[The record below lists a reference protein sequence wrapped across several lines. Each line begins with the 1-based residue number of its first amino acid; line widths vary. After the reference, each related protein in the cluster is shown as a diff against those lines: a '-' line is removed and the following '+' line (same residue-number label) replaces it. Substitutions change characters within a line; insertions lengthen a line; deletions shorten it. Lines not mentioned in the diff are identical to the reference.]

1 MFDVLPASAAHL
13 GIRPS
18 SISTS
23 ILSHGLVVLLAVLA
37 TQGGLDAPRM
47 DLPPEA
53 MLLYL
58 PKPEPPPPP
67 PVSQPDPAPK
77 LVIAEPPPKGF
88 QTVAAPSDIPT
99 VIPPVDLNQRPFDP
113 RDFSGIGV
121 EGGVADGVVGGTG
134 GVIRPDAIYEATTML
149 EGFAPAVLL
158 AQPAPK
164 YPAMLHSAGL
174 SGSVMVEFVIDTIGQ
189 VEPVSTRV
197 VESTH
202 RGFDDAAR
210 TAVLG
215 ARFQPAHLGRH
226 PVRQLTRQRVRFVA
240 AQ

>member
-1 MFDVLPASAAHL
+1 MFDVLPASGAQL
-13 GIRPS
+13 GVRPT

-23 ILSHGLVVLLAVLA
+23 IISHALAVLLAVLA
-37 TQGGLDAPRM
+37 TQGALDAPRM

-53 MLLYL
+53 MLLYM

-67 PVSQPDPAPK
+67 VEPKTEPAPK

-88 QTVAAPSDIPT
+88 QTVAAPSEIPT
-99 VIPPVDLNQRPFDP
+99 VIPPVDFEQRPLDP
-113 RDFSGIGV
+113 RDFSGMGV
-121 EGGVADGVVGGTG
+121 EGGIADGVVGGTG
-134 GVIRPDAIYEATTML
+134 VVTRSDAIYEATTML

-164 YPAMLHSAGL
+164 YPAVLHSAGL
-174 SGSVMVEFVIDTIGQ
+174 SGTVMIEFVIDTVGQ
-189 VEPVSTRV
+189 VEPASIRM

-202 RGFDDAAR
+202 RGFNDAAR
-210 TAVLG
+210 AAVLG
-215 ARFQPAHLGRH
+215 ARFEPARLGRH

>member
-1 MFDVLPASAAHL
+1 MFEVLPELGAHL
-13 GIRPS
+13 GARPA
-18 SISTS
+18 SITTS
-23 ILSHGLVVLLAVLA
+23 IISHALVVLLAILA
-37 TQGGLDAPRM
+37 TQGALDAPRM
-47 DLPPEA
+47 ALPPEA
-53 MLLYL
+53 MLLYV
-58 PKPEPPPPP
+58 PKLEPPPPP
-67 PVSQPDPAPK
+67 VAPKTEPAPK

-88 QTVAAPSDIPT
+88 QTVAAPSEIPT
-99 VIPPVDLNQRPFDP
+99 VIPPVDLDQRPLDP

-134 GVIRPDAIYEATTML
+134 VVARPDAIYEATTVL

-164 YPAMLHSAGL
+164 YPAVLHSAGL
-174 SGSVMVEFVIDTIGQ
+174 SGTVMVEFVVDTIGK
-189 VEPVSTRV
+189 VEPVSIRL

-210 TAVLG
+210 AAVLG
-215 ARFQPAHLGRH
+215 ATFQPAHLGPH
-226 PVRQLTRQRVRFVA
+226 SVRQLTRQRVRFVA

>member
-1 MFDVLPASAAHL
+1 MFEVLPESGAHL
-13 GIRPS
+13 GARPA
-18 SISTS
+18 SITTS
-23 ILSHGLVVLLAVLA
+23 IISHALVVLLAILA
-37 TQGGLDAPRM
+37 TQGALDAPRM
-47 DLPPEA
+47 ALPPEA
-53 MLLYL
+53 MLLYV
-58 PKPEPPPPP
+58 PKLEPPPPP
-67 PVSQPDPAPK
+67 VAPKTEPAPK

-88 QTVAAPSDIPT
+88 QTVAAPSEIPT
-99 VIPPVDLNQRPFDP
+99 VIPPVDLDQRPLDP

-134 GVIRPDAIYEATTML
+134 VVTRPDGIYEATTVL

-164 YPAMLHSAGL
+164 YPAVLHSAGL
-174 SGSVMVEFVIDTIGQ
+174 SGTVMVEFVVDTIGK
-189 VEPVSTRV
+189 VEPVSIRL

-210 TAVLG
+210 AAVLG
-215 ARFQPAHLGRH
+215 ATFQPAHLGPH
-226 PVRQLTRQRVRFVA
+226 SVRQLTRQRVRFVA